1 MEPIKP
7 IEGTVNHS
15 QDQATALTEVMRER
29 YWHSKAEQAAQT
41 VQRGDESANV
51 KQKREGRPDDKKAKA
66 PKNSVIHNT
75 FAEFTVDSETHEVIV
90 RIFDGDSGDLIR
102 TLPPEKL
109 AEEIAKGN
117 FRPEQIRRRNIRL

>member
-7 IEGTVNHS
+7 IEGTINNS

-29 YWHSKAEQAAQT
+29 YWHNKADQATKT
-41 VQRGDESANV
+41 VQHGDESAEV
-51 KQKREGRPDDKKAKA
+51 KSRREGRPDKKAKA
-66 PKNSVIHNT
+66 PANALIHNT
-75 FAEFTVDSETHEVIV
+75 YAEFTVDSETHEVIV

-117 FRPEQIRRRNIRL
+117 FRPEQIRRRNIRV

>member
-7 IEGTVNHS
+7 IEGTVSNS
-15 QDQATALTEVMRER
+15 QDQAAALTEVMRER
-29 YWHSKAEQAAQT
+29 YWHNKAEQATQT
-41 VQRGDESANV
+41 VQQGDESAEV
-51 KQKREGRPDDKKAKA
+51 KQKREGQSDKKAKA
-66 PKNSVIHNT
+66 PQSGLIHNT

-90 RIFDGDSGDLIR
+90 RIFNGDTGDLIR

-109 AEEIAKGN
+109 AEEIAKGH